1 VLFALTYD
9 GRMDFAPA
17 EPDDEAICELV
28 NQHQRTDKGLGP
40 AAGPT
45 AVVQASEF
53 LTAAGYHVERE
64 ASDWELTPE
73 SHELQRQLIAGWADA
88 AVAVAPEQAAV
99 VTDWRARRLA
109 HVDDSRSQLIVGHKD
124 LAGWLPT
131 T

>member
-1 VLFALTYD
+1 
-9 GRMDFAPA
+9 MDFAPA

-28 NQHQRTDKGLGP
+28 NQHQRTDKGLGL

-53 LTAAGYHVERE
+53 FTAAGYHVERE

-109 HVDDSRSQLIVGHKD
+109 HVDAGRSQLIVGHKD

-131 T
+131 K